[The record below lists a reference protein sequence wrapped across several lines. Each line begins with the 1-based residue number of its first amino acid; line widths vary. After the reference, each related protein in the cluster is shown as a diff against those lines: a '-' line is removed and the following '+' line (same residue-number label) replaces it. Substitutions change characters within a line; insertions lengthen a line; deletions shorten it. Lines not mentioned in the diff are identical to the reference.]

1 MSKKKQI
8 SLVFMAVVYII
19 AGLNHFINP
28 GVYLSIMPPSLPQP
42 LMLVSISGI
51 CEIIFGILL
60 LPLITR
66 RFAAWCVILLLVAVF
81 PANIQM
87 TINYYH
93 AHNPYLWITI
103 LRLPLQFILIRWAYA
118 FTKRPKHFNFSG
130 V

>member
-1 MSKKKQI
+1 MSKKKKI
-8 SLVFMAVVYII
+8 SLVFMAAGYVV

-28 GVYLSIMPPSLPQP
+28 GIYLSIMPPLLPQP
-42 LMLVSISGI
+42 LMLVYISGI
-51 CEIIFGILL
+51 CEIVFGILL
-60 LPLITR
+60 LPLFTR
-66 RFAAWCVILLLVAVF
+66 RFAAWCMILLLIAIF

-87 TINYYH
+87 AINYYR